1 MQSKYRFIQRE
12 LRVQMSLAAK
22 MGVELQ
28 ASITAWVGVEG
39 IYSEDESKD
48 VWVNDGQLC
57 LWQMKVICDFG
68 GCSVEKHSSETL

>member
-1 MQSKYRFIQRE
+1 
-12 LRVQMSLAAK
+12 MSLAAK

-28 ASITAWVGVEG
+28 ASITAWVGG

-57 LWQMKVICDFG
+57 LWQMKVVCESG
-68 GCSVEKHSSETL
+68 GCSVEEHSSETL

>member
-1 MQSKYRFIQRE
+1 
-12 LRVQMSLAAK
+12 MSLAAK

-28 ASITAWVGVEG
+28 ASITAWVGVGG

-48 VWVNDGQLC
+48 VNDGQLC
-57 LWQMKVICDFG
+57 LWQMKVVCEFG